1 MKARILFVFVTLT
14 QLSMAQD
21 KKIIFVCQ
29 HGAAKS
35 VIAASYFNKL
45 ANERK
50 LNYTAEC
57 RGIDPDSVVSQSA
70 KDGLMKDNLFDP
82 QTKPQKLVPGD
93 TANVEKIILFAPL
106 PSDLRTSIKTE
117 NWSKIENVDGDYSKR
132 RQAIVEKI
140 NELLDNL
147 EKQN

>member
-1 MKARILFVFVTLT
+1 MKAKLLFVFLTLT
-14 QLSMAQD
+14 QLSMAQN

-45 ANERK
+45 ASDRK

-57 RGIDPDSVVSQSA
+57 RGIDPDSAVSSSA
-70 KDGLMKDNLFDP
+70 KEGLIKDNMFDA

-93 TANVEKIILFAPL
+93 TANVDMIVLFTPL
-106 PSDLRTSIKTE
+106 PADLQTAIKTE
-117 NWSKIENVDGDYSKR
+117 NWSQVENVDADYSKR